1 MHEFGSDP
9 SIEETV
15 GDRLREAD
23 HTVAIA
29 EGCTGGLVATLLTAT
44 PGASDYLDR
53 ALVPYSY
60 DSLRELLALDRELLD
75 DHGVVSEPVTRDLA
89 RAVRDTAGTTWGL
102 ATAGVAGP
110 EGGTSEKPV
119 GTAFVAVAYAGEW
132 GSSTST
138 ASVDRYEIDGNRA
151 TVRERIARLALSELD
166 DHVAERT

>member
-9 SIEETV
+9 PIEETV

-29 EGCTGGLVATLLTAT
+29 EGCTGGLVATLLTAA

-75 DHGVVSEPVTRDLA
+75 DHGVVSGPVTRDLA

>member
-1 MHEFGSDP
+1 MHEFASDP
-9 SIEETV
+9 PIEETV

-23 HTVAIA
+23 QTVAVA

-75 DHGVVSEPVTRDLA
+75 EHGVVSGPVTRDLA

-110 EGGTSEKPV
+110 EGGTPEKPV

-132 GSSTST
+132 GSGTST
-138 ASVDRYEIDGNRA
+138 ASVERYGIDGDRA
-151 TVRERIARLALSELD
+151 AVRERVARRALSDLNS
-166 DHVAERT
+166 HVTDRV

>member
-9 SIEETV
+9 PIEETV

-75 DHGVVSEPVTRDLA
+75 DHGVVSGPVTRDLA

-132 GSSTST
+132 GSGTST

>member
-1 MHEFGSDP
+1 MREFASDTP
-9 SIEETV
+9 IEETV

-23 HTVAIA
+23 HTVAVA
-29 EGCTGGLVATLLTAT
+29 EGCTGGLVATLLTAA
-44 PGASDYLDR
+44 PGASDFLDR

-75 DHGVVSEPVTRDLA
+75 EHGVVSATVTRNLA

-110 EGGTSEKPV
+110 EGGTPEKPV

-132 GSSTST
+132 GTDTST
-138 ASVDRYEIDGNRA
+138 ATVERYEVDGDREA
-151 TVRERIARLALSELD
+151 VRERVARRALSDLD
-166 DHVAERT
+166 THVRDRT